1 MKRYVINLKR
11 RRDRLE
17 NFYKINPFSSIDVF
31 EACDGKKIKEESQEK
46 QNLYNLFQ
54 GKLKPGEIGCFVSHL
69 MLWQECIKNS
79 NNLTLIFED
88 DPILTNEFRKNLMML
103 FKKVNQ

>member
-54 GKLKPGEIGCFVSHL
+54 GKLKPGEIGCFVAA
-69 MLWQECIKNS
+69 
-79 NNLTLIFED
+79 
-88 DPILTNEFRKNLMML
+88 ILCYGKSVLRI
-103 FKKVNQ
+103 VII